1 MLDYW
6 SLCFKSIIQQDRL
19 FVKVPLERK
28 IPGIHS
34 VKEMRLS
41 LGMSI
46 AGKETCRVLV
56 LLTLFFERK
65 LANGGPLAFAPLR
78 CKKICFL

>member
-28 IPGIHS
+28 NTGFHS

-41 LGMSI
+41 LEMSI
-46 AGKETCRVLV
+46 AGTETCRVLV
-56 LLTLFFERK
+56 LLILFFERK